1 MEKSNRRRILHALIA
16 ILTALVLWVYVDN
29 RSSAESK
36 MTVRDIPVEFV
47 GEDTSL
53 ADKNLMLLSGYDTTV
68 DLRLKGPR
76 KVLWQM
82 DTDAIRV
89 VVDCSSITEEGQQS
103 LDYTVRY
110 PDSVSRSS
118 VSVDSASVYTIT
130 VTVGE
135 LYKKEVPVQCDVI
148 GQVANGFFAGELQLD
163 VETLTLRAPRED
175 LLNVSYAK
183 VSLTVSGAT
192 STVVEA
198 LEYTLYDYN
207 NVPVSNSNIRSSTKL
222 IQAILPVRTVKEVPL
237 AIDLVGVPTNL
248 DGSVE
253 YTIDP
258 ETVQIMGEAET
269 LENVSSIVL
278 DKVYVE
284 DLSGYQVFNYD
295 IIPPVGTTLVSDT
308 TVATVSII
316 SEGAG
321 ELTLELTDITTENV
335 ADGLRATVSDSVTLT
350 LWGQN
355 DLLELVTAADVMARV
370 DLSNVTEEGTYVL
383 PLSLTLTGYDKVTIK
398 GDYTVTVEVT
408 ARSGEETEEGGTN
421 SGNTANGGNNA
432 NSGNAGSTGG
442 N

>member
-16 ILTALVLWVYVDN
+16 ILTALVMWVYVDN

-82 DTDAIRV
+82 DTEAIRV

-148 GQVANGFFAGELQLD
+148 GQVADGYFAGDLQLD

-207 NVPVSNSNIRSSTKL
+207 NVPVVNSNIRSSTKL

-269 LENVSSIVL
+269 LDSVSSIVL
-278 DKVYVE
+278 DKIYVE
-284 DLSGYQVFNYD
+284 DLSGYQTFNYD
-295 IIPPVGTTLVSDT
+295 IIAPVGTTLVSDT
-308 TVATVSII
+308 AVATVSII

-335 ADGLRATVSDSVTLT
+335 AEGLRAAISDSVTLT

-355 DLLELVTAADVMARV
+355 DLLSQVTAADVMARV
-370 DLSNVTEEGTYVL
+370 DLTDVTEEGTYEL

-408 ARSGEETEEGGTN
+408 ARNGEETEEGTAN
-421 SGNTANGGNNA
+421 SGNTASTGNT
-432 NSGNAGSTGG
+432 GTTGG

>member
-1 MEKSNRRRILHALIA
+1 MEKSNRRRILQALIA
-16 ILTALVLWVYVDN
+16 ILTALVMWVYVDN

-82 DTDAIRV
+82 DTEAIRV

-148 GQVANGFFAGELQLD
+148 GQVADGYFAGDLQLD

-207 NVPVSNSNIRSSTKL
+207 NVPVVNSNIRSSTKL

-269 LENVSSIVL
+269 LDSVSSIVL
-278 DKVYVE
+278 DKIYVE
-284 DLSGYQVFNYD
+284 DLSGYQTFNYD
-295 IIPPVGTTLVSDT
+295 IIAPVGTTLVSDT
-308 TVATVSII
+308 AVATVSII

-335 ADGLRATVSDSVTLT
+335 AEGLRAAISDSVTLT

-355 DLLELVTAADVMARV
+355 DLLSQVTAADVMARV
-370 DLSNVTEEGTYVL
+370 DLTDVTEEGTYEL

-408 ARSGEETEEGGTN
+408 ARNGEETEEGTAN
-421 SGNTANGGNNA
+421 SGNTASTGNT
-432 NSGNAGSTGG
+432 GTTGG

>member
-36 MTVRDIPVEFV
+36 MTVHDIPVEFV

-82 DTDAIRV
+82 DTEAIRV
-89 VVDCSSITEEGQQS
+89 VVDCSNITEEGQQS

-148 GQVANGFFAGELQLD
+148 GQVADGYFAGDLQLD

-207 NVPVSNSNIRSSTKL
+207 NVPVVNSNIRSSTKL

-248 DGSVE
+248 EGSVE

-284 DLSGYQVFNYD
+284 DLSGYQTFNYD
-295 IIPPVGTTLVSDT
+295 IIAPVGTTLVSDI

-321 ELTLELTDITTENV
+321 ELTLELSDITTENV
-335 ADGLRATVSDSVTLT
+335 ADGLRATISDSVTLT

-355 DLLELVTAADVMARV
+355 DLLSQVTAADVMARV
-370 DLSNVTEEGTYVL
+370 DLTDVTEEGTYEL

-408 ARSGEETEEGGTN
+408 ARSGEETEEGTAGSGNTG
-421 SGNTANGGNNA
+421 SGNTAS
-432 NSGNAGSTGG
+432 SGNTGSTGG